1 MFADDATIL
10 FSGETLDDDFQRNIN
25 RTVSTVVSWL
35 KSINLKVNLTKTK
48 LMQFRNHKQMPAKLN
63 VMESGI
69 SIEEIEN
76 ISFLGIIIDPHLTW
90 KPHIQKINNKI
101 SSQCYALSIL
111 AETCSQKAVITAY
124 YANIY
129 SLLTYGVIYWGN
141 STDTQSTFVLQKK
154 CLRIIFRMN
163 NRQSLR
169 NIFKDRGFLTL
180 PCIYIYQLCNFVKCN
195 KNYFTTQAS
204 LRDNLRTQYRYN
216 LTLPLVKNKTY
227 GKSTFISAI
236 RVFNQLPNELKMLD
250 DMKFKRN
257 LKVWLIKNGFYSLKE
272 FFDYAQN

>member
-10 FSGETLDDDFQRNIN
+10 FSGETLDVDFQNNIN
-25 RTVSTVVSWL
+25 NTVKTVVSWL
-35 KSINLKVNLTKTK
+35 KSINLTVNLTKTK
-48 LMQFRNHKQMPAKLN
+48 LMQFRNHKQIPAKLN

-69 SIEEIEN
+69 SIEEIET

-90 KPHIQKINNKI
+90 KHHIQKINNKI

-111 AETCSQKAVITAY
+111 ADTCSQEAVITAY

-141 STDTQSTFVLQKK
+141 STDVQSTFVLQKR

-169 NIFKDRGFLTL
+169 NIFKGQGFLTL
-180 PCIYIYQLCNFVKCN
+180 TSIYIYELCNFVKSN
-195 KNYFTTQAS
+195 KDYFTTLAS
-204 LRDNLRTQYRYN
+204 QRDNLRSQYRYN

-227 GKSTFISAI
+227 DKSTFISAI
-236 RVFNQLPNELKMLD
+236 RVFNQLPNEIKMLD
-250 DMKFKRN
+250 DVKFKRN
-257 LKVWLIKNGFYSLKE
+257 LKTWLNKKGFYSLKE
-272 FFDYAQN
+272 FFEFSS